1 MLYRY
6 DRDIAVVWFFC
17 KTRESL
23 NSLLPKLHV
32 YIHVYKKI
40 VFEQFLHFGEF
51 QRNKIII
58 TLRLIHFRLIIN
70 DGEEQ
75 IYLIRGNHFE
85 RTS

>member
-32 YIHVYKKI
+32 YIYVYKKI

-51 QRNKIII
+51 
-58 TLRLIHFRLIIN
+58 
-70 DGEEQ
+70 
-75 IYLIRGNHFE
+75 
-85 RTS
+85 